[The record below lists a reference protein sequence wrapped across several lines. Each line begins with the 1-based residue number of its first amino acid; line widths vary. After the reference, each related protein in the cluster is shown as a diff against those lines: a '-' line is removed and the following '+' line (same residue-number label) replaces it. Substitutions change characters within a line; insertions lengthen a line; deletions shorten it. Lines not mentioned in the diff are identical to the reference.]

1 MPQTPTALDGR
12 PLLDRLPGRA
22 PARLPC
28 KVCGADSPLFDVCDF
43 MKNCEQRRDPALG
56 RPLAGV
62 PIYYHRCPACGFLF
76 TAAFDGLDDA
86 EVGALIYND
95 DYVRFDPD
103 FVEARPSEMARGV
116 RGLVGD
122 ALLRQLGILD
132 YGGGSGRL
140 RDLLRASGGSRV
152 DSYDPYFQ
160 DSEPQ
165 ARFDLILCF
174 EVLEHACR
182 PRRLVADLRRW
193 LNPSGMVIF
202 STLLQPP
209 DIAQQGID
217 WWYVAPRNGH
227 VSVFTGKSLRD
238 LFAAEGLDVLH
249 GDNGL
254 HIALTRPAPEF
265 VALGRTPDGK
275 ASLAFR
281 TPTPAR

>member
-1 MPQTPTALDGR
+1 MPA
-12 PLLDRLPGRA
+12 PLLDKL
-22 PARLPC
+22 PARPAPQEPC
-28 KVCGADSPLFDVCDF
+28 KVCGTASPLFGVCDF